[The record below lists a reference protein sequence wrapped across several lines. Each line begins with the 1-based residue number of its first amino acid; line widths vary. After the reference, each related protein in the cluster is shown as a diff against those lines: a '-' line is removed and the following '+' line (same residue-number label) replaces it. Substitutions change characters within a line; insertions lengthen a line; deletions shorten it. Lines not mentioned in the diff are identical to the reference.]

1 VSRAALRY
9 APWVAS
15 WLVPSI
21 LVVSTLTAAPAR
33 ANDLDSA
40 AAGKITILNRKAVE
54 AYEHLEFET
63 AVRILNEALELSERA
78 GLTAHPVRART
89 YLTLG
94 IVTLAGLKQRPLALT
109 YFRKALKI
117 QPEIRLSPGLA
128 NPEIQAAFEEAIA
141 ELESGASDE
150 LQPAKALVHEPVRS
164 AQGMQAVPITV
175 SPDKDLGARSLVLRY
190 RAATATAFTDVP
202 MEKDAD
208 GTFIA
213 AIPAEATAGPQVVYF
228 IEARRADGG
237 VLMTRGSAAD
247 PIVVALT
254 APTVSKAARAPAP
267 RAQPPRRVFF
277 AVLGGTGFGVS
288 SGTGE
293 ETRNSVSSSGVAWAR
308 AAHLAPEIG
317 FFITPRFLLG
327 AQARLQIVTG
337 ATEYHPPNPQ
347 PGECGDGVCSP
358 FTGAF
363 AGLLKATWL
372 LAEPDAAFVPY
383 LSLSAG
389 GGTIRHVS
397 KVAAPST
404 CGASQDQAC
413 MDTVASGPA
422 LFGPGVGFR
431 YQLGS
436 NVGIVAELGGLLGV
450 PHFTAN
456 ADVNIGIGFQL

>member
-1 VSRAALRY
+1 MSIAALRR
-9 APWVAS
+9 APWILPSVLACTLLVA
-15 WLVPSI
+15 
-21 LVVSTLTAAPAR
+21 TLTATPVR
-33 ANDLDSA
+33 ANDLDTA
-40 AAGKITILNRKAVE
+40 AVGKITVLNRKAVE
-54 AYEHLEFET
+54 AYEHLEFE
-63 AVRILNEALELSERA
+63 AAARILNEALDLSERS

-94 IVTLAGLKQRPLALT
+94 IVTLAGLKQRPAALT

-141 ELESGASDE
+141 ELASGTSDE
-150 LQPAKALVHEPVRS
+150 LSPEKALVHELVRS
-164 AQGMQAVPITV
+164 AQAMRPVTIAVV
-175 SPDKDLGARSLVLRY
+175 PDKDLGARSLVLRY
-190 RAATATAFTDVP
+190 RAATSPAFTDMQMGKEP
-202 MEKDAD
+202 D
-208 GTFIA
+208 GTFTA
-213 AIPAEATAGPQVVYF
+213 VIPAEATAGPQVVYF

-247 PIVVALT
+247 PIVVALA
-254 APTVSKAARAPAP
+254 APMVSGAARPPAG
-267 RAQPPRRVFF
+267 RTQPPPRVFF
-277 AVLGGTGFGVS
+277 ALLGGTGFGTS

-293 ETRNSVSSSGVAWAR
+293 ETRNSVSSSGVGWTR
-308 AAHLAPEIG
+308 AGHLAPEIG
-317 FFITPRFLLG
+317 FFLTPHLMLG

-372 LAEPDAAFVPY
+372 LSAPEAAFAPY

-397 KVAAPST
+397 KVAAPTT
-404 CGASQDQAC
+404 CGTSGNQAC
-413 MDTVASGPA
+413 MDTVAGGPA

-431 YQLGS
+431 YQVGG
-436 NVGIVAELGGLLGV
+436 NVGIVAEIGGLVGV

-456 ADVNIGIGFQL
+456 ADVNVGVSFQL